1 MATLLESGLTIEQ
14 ALAAAD
20 RQSVLQAWSGLGYYR
35 RAENL
40 KKAARQIVRQ
50 HGGAQFSAFKPALS
64 ELAVEKLA
72 PRCATCGTRV
82 IGHGLQAGAEPRRI
96 DCARCKA
103 SYASAA
109 LCATGAA
116 AVARAWLS
124 PEEDD
129 LADVALVVGGTASVL
144 GVVMLL
150 LITWLFLFL
159 RSVPERWLQTSTAL
173 AGTGIIFSLLAFPLF
188 YMRVFVQGGPTM
200 QAFIGM
206 LIIFLVLWNIAVMT
220 HILKNALSSSYV
232 LGVLGS
238 LTYIAMITFTLQV
251 IVPAQGAA

>member
-1 MATLLESGLTIEQ
+1 MPSLFTILFREFFEICLFRKRPQ
-14 ALAAAD
+14 DLPAA
-20 RQSVLQAWSGLGYYR
+20 RELFWVVLLGY
-35 RAENL
+35 AV
-40 KKAARQIVRQ
+40 I
-50 HGGAQFSAFKPALS
+50 SAVLS
-64 ELAVEKLA
+64 Y
-72 PRCATCGTRV
+72 PSQT
-82 IGHGLQAGAEPRRI
+82 AGV
-96 DCARCKA
+96 
-103 SYASAA
+103 
-109 LCATGAA
+109 A
-116 AVARAWLS
+116 AVTG
-124 PEEDD
+124 
-129 LADVALVVGGTASVL
+129 LVEA
-144 GVVMLL
+144 VMLL
-150 LITWLFLFL
+150 LITWLFLYL